1 MNNNVTN
8 NDTANSTVELKVLL
22 SDVWRGAIKFGWIAV
37 ALAVLLGGLQFYRSY
52 VRYVPEYTVSATF
65 TVQTENKVLS
75 GENGVSAYSFFYNKN
90 TADQLANVFPHV
102 ISNPILRT
110 QVCEDL
116 GVSEM
121 PAAITANCIADT
133 NMVTLTSK
141 GRDPQ
146 LTYDTLIS
154 VIDNYSSVADYIIGR
169 TKLVMISEPV
179 LPESPSNQ
187 MAWRSSV
194 LSAALIGAV
203 LGVGWILVYAI
214 LRKTIRTKEDI
225 RNILNQ
231 NCIGVLPQ
239 VVFKKYRRK
248 INTDV
253 ILTNPLLGTD
263 FLESLRLLRSSLR
276 KAIKNDEKAI
286 MITST
291 APDEGKS
298 VVTVNLAAIFGKNGN
313 KVLVVDCD
321 LRDSGISVLIDKA
334 DSSHEMVLKETDLY
348 VIRHAESLE
357 TDFLTFKDKEKNL
370 QKIIRTPVLKEI
382 FAELKD
388 EYDLILIDTPPCGII
403 SDATIVAGAADATVY
418 IIRQDVVMQTAIRTG
433 ISAMLETET
442 KLLGCILNGA
452 TGGPGGYG
460 NYYKYGGYNKYY
472 RYGYSRRYSRGYGYG
487 YGYGQGKHKKK

>member
-1 MNNNVTN
+1 MNNNMIN
-8 NDTANSTVELKVLL
+8 NDTANSTVELKILL
-22 SDVWRGAIKFGWIAV
+22 SDAWRGAMKFGWVAV
-37 ALAVLLGGLQFYRSY
+37 VLAVLLGGIQFYRSY

-90 TADQLANVFPHV
+90 TADQLASVFPYV

-110 QVCEDL
+110 QVCEEL
-116 GVSEM
+116 GVSQM
-121 PAAITANCIADT
+121 PATITANCISDT
-133 NMVTLTSK
+133 NMVTLTAK
-141 GRDPQ
+141 GGDPQ
-146 LTYDTLIS
+146 ITYDTLMS
-154 VIDNYSSVADYIIGR
+154 VIKNYSSVADYIIGR
-169 TKLVMISEPV
+169 TKLVIISEPIV
-179 LPESPSNQ
+179 PENPSNK

-203 LGVGWILVYAI
+203 IGVGWILVYAI

-225 RNILNQ
+225 RNVLNQ

-239 VVFKKYRRK
+239 VVFKKYRRQ
-248 INTDV
+248 INTDI
-253 ILTNPLLGTD
+253 ILTNPLIGND
-263 FLESLRLLRSSLR
+263 FLESLRLLRSSVKKTLS
-276 KAIKNDEKAI
+276 NGEKVI

-298 VVTVNLAAIFGKNGN
+298 VVTVNLASIFAKNDN

-321 LRDSGISVLIDKA
+321 LRDSGISVLVNN
-334 DSSHEMVLKETDLY
+334 ETGKESIETETELY
-348 VIRHAESLE
+348 EIRHIDALGI
-357 TDFLTFKDKEKNL
+357 DFLSFKDSKNNL
-370 QKIIRTPVLKEI
+370 QQVIRTPVLKTI
-382 FAELKD
+382 FSELK
-388 EYDLILIDTPPCGII
+388 ENYDLVLIDTPPCGII
-403 SDATIVAGAADATVY
+403 SDASIISGAAEAIIY
-418 IIRQDVVMQTAIRTG
+418 IIRQDAVMQTSIRMG

-472 RYGYSRRYSRGYGYG
+472 RYGYSHKHGYGYG
-487 YGYGQGKHKKK
+487 YGKQK